1 MMCGGTGA
9 GLPGP
14 CSYAERKKAMGLLQ
28 SFFESDFWQRHI
40 YNNFIAENRW
50 TYLTNG
56 LKNTV
61 IITLAALVIGILLGA
76 VVAVVRVTHDKAG
89 RPGILLRLFNAV
101 CQFYLTV
108 IRGTPV
114 MVQLLIMYFVVFATV
129 DPGKLAVAIIAFGVN
144 SGAYVAEIFRS
155 GIMSVDPGQMEAG
168 RSLGLSYSQVMLRVI
183 MPQAIKNILPTLNN
197 EFIALV
203 KETAVVGYIAL
214 GSVENP
220 SGVLHTDGPYYT
232 AGAAAGSITVSTPN
246 SAVTGYLNNGKIMA
260 GAVPDPDT
268 MLLAKSGT
276 RLMTSFL
283 EGSGT
288 DLATEFSNMIVY
300 QRGYQA
306 NTRIVTVTD
315 TMLEE
320 LVNMK
325 R

>member
-1 MMCGGTGA
+1 
-9 GLPGP
+9 
-14 CSYAERKKAMGLLQ
+14 MGLLQ

-214 GSVENP
+214 GDLTRGGDQIRSQTFDAFPPLLAV
-220 SGVLHTDGPYYT
+220 
-232 AGAAAGSITVSTPN
+232 AAI
-246 SAVTGYLNNGKIMA
+246 YLAI
-260 GAVPDPDT
+260 V
-268 MLLAKSGT
+268 MLLEKG
-276 RLMTSFL
+276 
-283 EGSGT
+283 G
-288 DLATEFSNMIVY
+288 
-300 QRGYQA
+300 
-306 NTRIVTVTD
+306 RIVERRLAQSD
-315 TMLEE
+315 
-320 LVNMK
+320 
-325 R
+325 RR